1 MRAQSSCCAD
11 LPSLGARSPLHVV
24 GEGRGGKTWLGSA
37 TLLGLA
43 LQTGPQRPAVALG
56 LGKAWVCLR
65 SEWGCAQILPRRKV
79 LSAHGRVFGFTFL
92 PRVLE
97 TLTFKRES
105 LPCGFMSVILGF
117 KLFMHEKLLR
127 SCILP
132 CMNND
137 YMGTQITAVL
147 H

>member
-1 MRAQSSCCAD
+1 MRAQSSCSAD
-11 LPSLGARSPLHVV
+11 LPSLCARSLWRAGRGRQRWQDLAWLCGLAGFGSAGGTQEAGGGS
-24 GEGRGGKTWLGSA
+24 GEGLGV
-37 TLLGLA
+37 
-43 LQTGPQRPAVALG
+43 PAVGAG
-56 LGKAWVCLR
+56 LHADPSLQKSFVSAWTGMWLHIPSQSSRDV
-65 SEWGCAQILPRRKV
+65 SFQKG
-79 LSAHGRVFGFTFL
+79 G
-92 PRVLE
+92 
-97 TLTFKRES
+97 